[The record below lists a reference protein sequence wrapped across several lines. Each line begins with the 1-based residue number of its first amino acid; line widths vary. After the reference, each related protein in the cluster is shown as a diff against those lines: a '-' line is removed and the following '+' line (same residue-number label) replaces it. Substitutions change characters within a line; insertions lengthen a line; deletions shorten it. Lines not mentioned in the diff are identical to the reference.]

1 MLAALAIGVARGV
14 TPHSLYEEVES
25 LIRQLGP
32 LPSVADISS
41 KDVYAAIGRD
51 KKVVAG
57 TLHFI
62 AAAARGKTVEL
73 TDVTEKEI
81 RAACKKIGLRA

>member
-1 MLAALAIGVARGV
+1 M
-14 TPHSLYEEVES
+14 P
-25 LIRQLGP
+25 
-32 LPSVADISS
+32 DISA

-62 AAAARGKTVEL
+62 AASDRGKTVEL

-81 RAACKKIGLRA
+81 KTAVRKIGLRA